1 VKVEIYLNILEFRNS
16 ISNYIIVEEK
26 EDEWTRIRGVED
38 EYYYKEFNGYAVLV
52 SHDFPLE
59 KGYIF
64 DNLKVNKLREILDQP
79 GKVKYYLTL
88 EITGNYLKT
97 TEEDCLNEFPGID
110 IVNGILNDFQFER
123 DECCVKILV
132 FMDNLEKFKES
143 LENIIKGFQLYYS
156 IIKKQ
161 EEIAINITKRF
172 LTNKLM

>member
-1 VKVEIYLNILEFRNS
+1 MKVEIHLNILEFRNS
-16 ISNYIIVEEK
+16 ISNYIIVEER
-26 EDEWTRIRGVED
+26 EDEWTEIRGIED
-38 EYYYKEFNGYAVLV
+38 KYYYKEFNGYAVLV

-97 TEEDCLNEFPGID
+97 TEEDCLNDFPGID
-110 IVNGILNDFQFER
+110 LVNGILNDFQFER
-123 DECCVKILV
+123 DECCVKIIT
-132 FMDNLEKFKES
+132 FMNNLEKFKDS

-172 LTNKLM
+172 LTNK